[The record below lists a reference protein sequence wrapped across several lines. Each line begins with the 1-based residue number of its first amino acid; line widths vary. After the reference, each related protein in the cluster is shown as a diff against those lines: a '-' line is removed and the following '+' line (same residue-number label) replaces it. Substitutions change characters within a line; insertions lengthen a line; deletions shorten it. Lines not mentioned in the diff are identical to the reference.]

1 VYVGQTV
8 GSIEIRCK
16 EHMRHFRLDQPE
28 KSAAAEL
35 IIHTGHSM
43 KFNNINRLAR
53 VNSYKDS
60 MVKEAI

>member
-1 VYVGQTV
+1 M
-8 GSIEIRCK
+8 EIRCK

-28 KSAAAEL
+28 KSAAAEH

-43 KFNNINRLAR
+43 KFNNSIRLAR